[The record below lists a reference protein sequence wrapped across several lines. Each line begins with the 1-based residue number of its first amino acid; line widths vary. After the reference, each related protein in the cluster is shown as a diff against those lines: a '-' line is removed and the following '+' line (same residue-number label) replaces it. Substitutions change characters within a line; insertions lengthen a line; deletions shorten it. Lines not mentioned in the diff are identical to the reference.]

1 MDAFD
6 HLIFAIESVG
16 EEFNILQKN
25 FGRNGAKSSCKRC
38 KSKKLEKLEEET
50 YEKETLCC

>member
-6 HLIFAIESVG
+6 HLIFAVESVG
-16 EEFNILQKN
+16 EDFNILQIN
-25 FGRNGAKSSCKRC
+25 FGRNGTKSSCKRC
-38 KSKKLEKLEEET
+38 KSKKLAKLEEET

>member
-38 KSKKLEKLEEET
+38 NSKKLEKLEEET
-50 YEKETLCC
+50 